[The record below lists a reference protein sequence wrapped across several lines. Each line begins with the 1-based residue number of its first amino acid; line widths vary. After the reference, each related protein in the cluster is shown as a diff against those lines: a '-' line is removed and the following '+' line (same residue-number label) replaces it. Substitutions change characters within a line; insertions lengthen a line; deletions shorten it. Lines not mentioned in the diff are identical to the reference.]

1 MLWQAEVMAVC
12 MTCYSLKKK
21 KKKLVNRS
29 GVTSGEGSLSYALC
43 TVLLWCKNDL
53 VIKFFSLHFVVR

>member
-1 MLWQAEVMAVC
+1 MYDML
-12 MTCYSLKKK
+12 LFKKK